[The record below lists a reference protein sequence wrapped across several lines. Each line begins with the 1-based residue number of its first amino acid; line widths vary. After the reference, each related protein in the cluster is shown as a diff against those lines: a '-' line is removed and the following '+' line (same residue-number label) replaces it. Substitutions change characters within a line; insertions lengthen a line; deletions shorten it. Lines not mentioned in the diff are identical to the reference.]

1 MPTIA
6 EFEEL
11 FALCTREWVEVEGVA
26 GYKFTGPNGNS
37 IFMPAA
43 GSRTQGTTTGVGVE
57 GCYLSGSINVSDTQF
72 AMSYHFNSALAT
84 RATTPVYQALA
95 IRAVSTAKN
104 CFIVNGIL
112 TMVRMVNNMY
122 SKVRSRSGAKRT
134 TGL

>member
-1 MPTIA
+1 MLLPISTKQLMTLPIKSFEGKVTMPTIA

-43 GSRTQGTTTGVGVE
+43 GSRTQGTTTVLVWKAAIFPVPSMFLI
-57 GCYLSGSINVSDTQF
+57 LSLP
-72 AMSYHFNSALAT
+72 MSYHFNSALAT

-95 IRAVSTAKN
+95 ISCRFYRQECSV
-104 CFIVNGIL
+104 
-112 TMVRMVNNMY
+112 
-122 SKVRSRSGAKRT
+122 
-134 TGL
+134 

>member
-57 GCYLSGSINVSDTQF
+57 GCYL
-72 AMSYHFNSALAT
+72 
-84 RATTPVYQALA
+84 PVPSMFL
-95 IRAVSTAKN
+95 
-104 CFIVNGIL
+104 IL
-112 TMVRMVNNMY
+112 
-122 SKVRSRSGAKRT
+122 S
-134 TGL
+134 LP